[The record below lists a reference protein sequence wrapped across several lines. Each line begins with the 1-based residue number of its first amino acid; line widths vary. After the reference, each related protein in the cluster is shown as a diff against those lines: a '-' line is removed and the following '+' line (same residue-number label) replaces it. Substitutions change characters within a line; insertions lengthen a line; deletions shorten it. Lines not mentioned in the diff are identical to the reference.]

1 MSPGKAKR
9 KTSSLEKEVK
19 AALVEGFLPCPV
31 ALKLAGR
38 LGVSAREVGYTV
50 DSLGVRITGCQLG
63 CFKIDKASRDDL
75 ESRVFSREVGAGI
88 ERSLVSGR
96 LPCAAAHALGH
107 ELGVPLKDIGDT
119 ATQMGVKISAC
130 QLGCFE

>member
-1 MSPGKAKR
+1 MSPGKARQKPAN
-9 KTSSLEKEVK
+9 LEKEVR

-31 ALKLAGR
+31 ALRLAGR
-38 LGVSAREVGYTV
+38 LEVDAREVGYTA

-63 CFKIDKASRDDL
+63 CFKIDKAPHDDL
-75 ESRVFSREVGAGI
+75 AGKVFSREVGAGI

-96 LPCAAAHALGH
+96 LSCAAAHALGRG
-107 ELGVPLKDIGDT
+107 LGVPLKDIGDT

-130 QLGCFE
+130 RLGCFE

>member
-1 MSPGKAKR
+1 MSPGNAR
-9 KTSSLEKEVK
+9 QKTPSLEKEVK
-19 AALVEGFLPCPV
+19 AAMMEGFLPCPV
-31 ALKLAGR
+31 ALRLAER
-38 LGVSAREVGYTV
+38 LDVAAREVGYTA

-63 CFKIDKASRDDL
+63 CFNIDKASHDEL

-88 ERSLVSGR
+88 ERSLVAGR
-96 LPCAAAHALGH
+96 LPCAAAHALGR

-119 ATQMGVKISAC
+119 ATQMGIKISTC